1 MFTFGIFLTLMV
13 LNYSLASREVKKVIV
28 YGGKGALGTES
39 VRYFRAKHWWVV
51 SVDVRVNKE
60 ANANVKVKMTES
72 FTDQAKQVT
81 VGVSKLLGVEKVDA
95 IFCVAGGQAEG
106 NAKAKS
112 LYKYADLM
120 WKQNV
125 WTSTICTHLA
135 TRYLR
140 VGGLLTLTGAKVA
153 LGPTAESVSFGMAK
167 ASVHQLT
174 RSLGGP
180 NSGLP
185 PRSVALAI
193 LPVTLDTP
201 TNRKIMPNADV
212 SSWTPLNH
220 VTQLFFKWTV
230 GKSRPPSGSLVE
242 LVTTNG
248 KTVATPIKSV

>member
-1 MFTFGIFLTLMV
+1 MLSFGILLTLMV
-13 LNYSLASREVKKVIV
+13 LNSSLAFSEVKKVIV
-28 YGGKGALGTES
+28 YGGSGALGSES
-39 VRYFRAKHWWVV
+39 VRYFRAKNWWVASIAH
-51 SVDVRVNKE
+51 SVNAE
-60 ANANVKVKMTES
+60 ASANVKVKMTES
-72 FTDQAKQVT
+72 FTEQAKQVT
-81 VGVSKLLGVEKVDA
+81 VGVGKLLGDEKVDA
-95 IFCVAGGQAEG
+95 IYCVAGGQAEG
-106 NAKAKS
+106 NAKANS

-120 WKQNV
+120 WKENV

-135 TRYLR
+135 TKYLR
-140 VGGLLTLTGAKVA
+140 EGGLLTLSGAKVA

-174 RSLGGP
+174 QSLSGP

-201 TNRKIMPNADV
+201 TNRRIMPNADV

-230 GKSRPPSGSLVE
+230 GESRPASGSLVE
-242 LVTTNG
+242 LVTANG
-248 KTVATPIKSV
+248 RTVATPIKSP